1 MFAARSQPEEAI
13 SGRLP
18 YVCARFLRSSSSR
31 LPMMTDLTLK
41 TNPQVPPENDAA
53 IVTWMANQ
61 GWKVA
66 PARWETD
73 PEAGFHVWQ
82 ETDATPGKSHALWI
96 DESMVRRLSAEQLVD
111 VLDSEGIAD
120 EIRFSYKIRI
130 QERGDG
136 YRVSI
141 VSRRSGEWKKQE

>member
-1 MFAARSQPEEAI
+1 MSTP
-13 SGRLP
+13 
-18 YVCARFLRSSSSR
+18 
-31 LPMMTDLTLK
+31 
-41 TNPQVPPENDAA
+41 NPQVPPESNTA
-53 IVTWMANQ
+53 IIAWMRDQ

-66 PARWETD
+66 PARWEMD

-96 DESMVRRLSAEQLVD
+96 AESMVNHLSAEQLVN
-111 VLDSEGIAD
+111 VLNSEGIAD
-120 EIRFSYKIRI
+120 EIRFSLKIRI

>member
-1 MFAARSQPEEAI
+1 M
-13 SGRLP
+13 G
-18 YVCARFLRSSSSR
+18 
-31 LPMMTDLTLK
+31 D
-41 TNPQVPPENDAA
+41 
-53 IVTWMANQ
+53 Q

-66 PARWETD
+66 PARWEME

-82 ETDATPGKSHALWI
+82 ETDATPGKSHALWVA
-96 DESMVRRLSAEQLVD
+96 DSMVRDLSAEQLVN

-120 EIRFSYKIRI
+120 EIRISFKIRI

>member
-1 MFAARSQPEEAI
+1 
-13 SGRLP
+13 
-18 YVCARFLRSSSSR
+18 
-31 LPMMTDLTLK
+31 LK
-41 TNPQVPPENDAA
+41 TNPQVPPESDAA
-53 IVTWMANQ
+53 IIAWMGDR

-66 PARWETD
+66 PARWEMD

-96 DESMVRRLSAEQLVD
+96 AESMATHLSAEQLVH

-120 EIRFSYKIRI
+120 EIRFSLKIRI

-141 VSRRSGEWKKQE
+141 VSRRSGEWRKQE

>member
-1 MFAARSQPEEAI
+1 MT
-13 SGRLP
+13 
-18 YVCARFLRSSSSR
+18 
-31 LPMMTDLTLK
+31 TDLTLK
-41 TNPQVPPENDAA
+41 SNPQVPPESDAA
-53 IVTWMANQ
+53 IVAWMANQ
-61 GWKVA
+61 GWKVG

-96 DESMVRRLSAEQLVD
+96 AESMVRRLSAEQLVA
-111 VLDSEGIAD
+111 VLDREGMAE
-120 EIRFSYKIRI
+120 EIRISLKMRI

-141 VSRRSGEWKKQE
+141 VSRRSGEWRRQE